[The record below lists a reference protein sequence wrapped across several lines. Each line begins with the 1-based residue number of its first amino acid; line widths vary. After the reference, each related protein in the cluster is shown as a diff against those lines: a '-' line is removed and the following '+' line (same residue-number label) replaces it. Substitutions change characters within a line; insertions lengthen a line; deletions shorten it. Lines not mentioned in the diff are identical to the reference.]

1 MAHRF
6 EELNL
11 AKVNRRA
18 LTAAFDWVSALV
30 VALAVLVFVMT
41 FVFRAVGVD
50 GDSMEPT
57 LQHLDRLLLSYNTD
71 AFEIGDI
78 VVVDRYTDQPL
89 IKRVIAVAGDQISIT
104 DACNVY
110 VNGELLDE
118 PYIQGMTIPRD
129 MSGTVVVPEGC
140 IFVMGDNRT
149 ISKDSRM
156 SEIGMIS
163 MKDVVGKALFCIWP
177 PESFGSIYD
186 NMN

>member
-1 MAHRF
+1 MAHTF
-6 EELNL
+6 EQLNL
-11 AKVNRRA
+11 QKVNRRA
-18 LTAAFDWVSALV
+18 LTAAFDWVSAIV
-30 VALAVLVFVMT
+30 VALAVLVLIMT
-41 FVFRAVGVD
+41 FVFRVVGVD

-57 LQHLDRLLLSYNTD
+57 LQHMDRLLLSYN
-71 AFEIGDI
+71 AEVEVGDI
-78 VVVDRYTDQPL
+78 VVVDRYTDKPL
-89 IKRVIAVAGDQISIT
+89 IKRVIAVSGDQISIT

-129 MSGTVVVPEGC
+129 VDGTVVVPEGC

-156 SEIGMIS
+156 AEIGMIS
-163 MKDVVGKALFCIWP
+163 LKDVVGKAVFCVWP
-177 PESFGSIYD
+177 PESIGSIYD